1 MRNAPLKVSNYL
13 LMSVNVGLLF
23 HPFYNAPCLNWTA
36 GVITIIY
43 SAYRNTDVYVLG
55 TIHTVG
61 CWNCAQDLI
70 NPHVSSRSLRSLC
83 TGSHSAV
90 SLIAAARAAH
100 NKRSAAG
107 LNTRSSLSAHANPSA
122 MWILMFHFSDMF
134 ILLKPCLCVTKSD
147 FCVQGSI
154 FISFFF
160 FFFKDNPVT
169 KSKCCHCTY
178 LSDSY
183 QVNIPTISN
192 ILCTDKCL
200 WIEFWMRSLPFS
212 NGNLNHL
219 RDVFQTSLLFSC
231 DVGTHSNQA
240 YGEKKQA

>member
-1 MRNAPLKVSNYL
+1 
-13 LMSVNVGLLF
+13 
-23 HPFYNAPCLNWTA
+23 
-36 GVITIIY
+36 
-43 SAYRNTDVYVLG
+43 
-55 TIHTVG
+55 
-61 CWNCAQDLI
+61 
-70 NPHVSSRSLRSLC
+70 
-83 TGSHSAV
+83 
-90 SLIAAARAAH
+90 
-100 NKRSAAG
+100 
-107 LNTRSSLSAHANPSA
+107 
-122 MWILMFHFSDMF
+122 MF

-154 FISFFF
+154 FISFF

-240 YGEKKQA
+240 YGEKKQAKNQNTCFFFLSKSCYWGTVQINSLIVNHKLIDKFLFDPPNCTD